1 MKISQIMETI
11 SKHFEIS
18 KEVLYSGFLHDI
30 QFRIFVK
37 SKRDSNIDPKT
48 LLKELKEKHY
58 MFMIDFNRT
67 QDKEIA

>member
-18 KEVLYSGFLHDI
+18 KEVLYHAFLHDI

-58 MFMIDFNRT
+58 MFTIDFYRT

>member
-18 KEVLYSGFLHDI
+18 KEVLYSGFVHDI

-58 MFMIDFNRT
+58 MFTIDFYRT
-67 QDKEIA
+67 RDKEIA